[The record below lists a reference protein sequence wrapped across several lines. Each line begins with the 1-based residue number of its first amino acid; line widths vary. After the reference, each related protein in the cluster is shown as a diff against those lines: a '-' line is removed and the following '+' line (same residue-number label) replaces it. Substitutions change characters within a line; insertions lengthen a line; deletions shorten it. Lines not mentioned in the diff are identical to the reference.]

1 MVDVWG
7 QGRPDFHSDVIAS
20 RPIIVEKSSTQIN
33 WQIDKSYV
41 VSAAS
46 TAVDTVYTVPDGY
59 NLSLDTG
66 LISVRDSCIN
76 KIQLYT
82 SSSLL
87 GDYRFDM
94 RGDLGSIVAGQT
106 IPEGTSIVAYIYNND
121 AVTSE
126 FSLVLAGVLSVV
138 VT

>member
-1 MVDVWG
+1 MVEDWG
-7 QGRPDFHSDVIAS
+7 IWRPDFYSDVITS
-20 RPIIVEKSSTQIN
+20 RSVVVEKSNTQIN

-46 TAVDTVYTVPDGY
+46 TVIDTVYTVPSGY
-59 NLSLDTG
+59 NLILDTG

-76 KIQLYT
+76 KIQLFT

-94 RGDLGSIVAGQT
+94 RGDLGSIVAGQL
-106 IPEGTSIVAYIYNND
+106 IPSGTAIVAYIYNND
-121 AVTSE
+121 GMTSE
-126 FSLVLAGVLSVV
+126 FSLVLAGFLSVV